1 MDPLE
6 RDIKAAEGCELTAYR
21 DTLGFWTAGYGHLLP
36 NQQTHDYTGFTI
48 TQQMADVWLE
58 QDIGGATQAAR
69 NLPEWLHCDT
79 ICRKNALIELV
90 FNMGGKW
97 RQFAKC
103 RAAIQREDWGTS
115 ARELL
120 DSVWAT
126 QVGPIRANRL
136 AGYLLNGHYP

>member
-6 RDIKAAEGCELTAYR
+6 RDLKAAEGCKLAAYK

-36 NQQTHDYTGFTI
+36 NQHTTNYEGFII

-58 QDIGGATQAAR
+58 QDIGGATQAAK

-90 FNMGGKW
+90 FNMGSKW

-103 RAAIQREDWGTS
+103 RAAIQREDWATAYG
-115 ARELL
+115 ELL
-120 DSVWAT
+120 NSAWAE
-126 QVGPIRANRL
+126 QVGLIRSQRL
-136 AGYLLNGHYP
+136 AGYLLHGAYP